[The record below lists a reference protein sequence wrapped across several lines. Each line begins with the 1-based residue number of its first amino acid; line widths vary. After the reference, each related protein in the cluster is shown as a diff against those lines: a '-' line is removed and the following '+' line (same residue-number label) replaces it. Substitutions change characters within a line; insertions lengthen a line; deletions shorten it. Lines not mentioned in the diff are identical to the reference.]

1 MVGQIVMKNEPEL
14 DTEQLIESITRQTN
28 VLLDELSPSEACFVG
43 IHTGGVWLAQRICRD
58 LGLSEVIGELNIAFY
73 RDDFSKLGVHPTVEP
88 SQIPFN
94 INDKHVILVDDILH
108 TGRTVR
114 AAMNELFDYG
124 RPLSINLVVLI
135 DRNGREL
142 PIAPDICASSISL
155 KEEEHV
161 KLRGPKPLRLE
172 MSKNS

>member
-1 MVGQIVMKNEPEL
+1 MKNEPVL
-14 DTEQLIESITRQTN
+14 DTEELIESIARQTN
-28 VLLDELSPSEACFVG
+28 VLLDRLSSSKTCFVG
-43 IHTGGVWLAQRICRD
+43 IHTGGVWLAQRICKD
-58 LGLSEVIGELNIAFY
+58 LRLSSAIGELNIAFY

-88 SQIPFN
+88 SHIPFD

-124 RPLSINLVVLI
+124 RPLSINLVVLV

-142 PIAPDICASSISL
+142 PIAPDICGASISL

-161 KLRGPKPLRLE
+161 KLRGPNPLRLE

>member
-1 MVGQIVMKNEPEL
+1 MKNEPVL
-14 DTEQLIESITRQTN
+14 DTEELIESIARQTN
-28 VLLDELSPSEACFVG
+28 VLLDGLSSSETCFVG
-43 IHTGGVWLAQRICRD
+43 IHTGGVWLAQRICKD
-58 LGLSEVIGELNIAFY
+58 LRLSGVIGELNIAFY

-88 SQIPFN
+88 SQIPFD
-94 INDKHVILVDDILH
+94 ISDKHVILVDDILH

-124 RPLSINLVVLI
+124 RPLSIRLVVLV

-142 PIAPDICASSISL
+142 PIAPDICGASISL

-161 KLRGPKPLRLE
+161 KLRGPHPLRLE